1 MLRVSL
7 FCSIF
12 TVSLLA
18 GCLSGCSTEFGA
30 DNVGNV
36 YQQQQQDPYANNR
49 ATDQRPESEK
59 TNSMTGDESDSH
71 YQNE

>member
-7 FCSIF
+7 FCGIL

-36 YQQQQQDPYANNR
+36 YQRQDPYANNR
-49 ATDQRPESEK
+49 PEDPRPESQK
-59 TNSMTGDESDSH
+59 TNSMIGDNSDSN
-71 YQNE
+71 YQPQ

>member
-7 FCSIF
+7 FCGIL

-18 GCLSGCSTEFGA
+18 GCLSGCSSEFGA

-36 YQQQQQDPYANNR
+36 YQREDPYANNR
-49 ATDQRPESEK
+49 SVDQRPESEK
-59 TNSMTGDESDSH
+59 TNSMTGDEADTH
-71 YQNE
+71 YQAQ

>member
-7 FCSIF
+7 FCGMF

-18 GCLSGCSTEFGA
+18 GCLSGCSTEFGS

-36 YQQQQQDPYANNR
+36 YQQQQDPYANNR
-49 ATDQRPESEK
+49 VLDQRPESEK
-59 TNSMTGDESDSH
+59 TNSMTGDVSDSH

>member
-7 FCSIF
+7 FCGIL

-36 YQQQQQDPYANNR
+36 YQREDPNSIHPSE
-49 ATDQRPESEK
+49 DQRPESEK
-59 TNSMTGDESDSH
+59 TNSMTGDNSDSR
-71 YQNE
+71 YQQQ

>member
-7 FCSIF
+7 FCGML

-18 GCLSGCSTEFGA
+18 GSLSGCTTEFGG

-36 YQQQQQDPYANNR
+36 YQQQDPYANNR
-49 ATDQRPESEK
+49 ESDQRAESEK
-59 TNSMTGDESDSH
+59 TNSMTGDTGDSH
-71 YQNE
+71 YQAQ

>member
-7 FCSIF
+7 FCGMLA
-12 TVSLLA
+12 VSLLA
-18 GCLSGCSTEFGA
+18 GSLSGCSTEFGG

-36 YQQQQQDPYANNR
+36 YQQQDQYANNR
-49 ATDQRPESEK
+49 ATDQRPQSEK

-71 YQNE
+71 YQNAQ

>member
-7 FCSIF
+7 FCGMF

-18 GCLSGCSTEFGA
+18 GCLSGCSSEFGA

-36 YQQQQQDPYANNR
+36 YQQQDPNANYR
-49 ATDQRPESEK
+49 QTDQRPESEK
-59 TNSMTGDESDSH
+59 TNSMTGEESDSH
-71 YQNE
+71 FQNE